1 MDYQY
6 KVIRPFKDKHTGKYY
21 TVGDTYECSLKRF
34 KELFFKDNA
43 YNEQYLNVD
52 VPNNAKKAELLDIA
66 EAHNIKVSADNTKAE
81 ILKALEG

>member
-1 MDYQY
+1 MEFRY
-6 KVIRPFKDKHTGKYY
+6 KVVRPFKDKHTGKYY

-52 VPNNAKKAELLDIA
+52 VPNNAKKADLLEIA
-66 EAHNIKVSADNTKAE
+66 EAHNIKVSEDNTKAE

>member
-34 KELFFKDNA
+34 KELFFKDND

-52 VPNNAKKAELLDIA
+52 VPNNAKKAELLEVADV
-66 EAHNIKVSADNTKAE
+66 HDIKVTENNTKVE
-81 ILKALEG
+81 IVKVLEG